1 MFCINATAANT
12 APTIAPSTVR
22 LVPENLFTAATATK
36 TTTTNAIIPAI
47 IQKIGQDNNAAL
59 KPHCAA
65 VACAVT
71 KASIVCADIFPNIAN
86 SCAAKAAQDLYAATA
101 YNEFT
106 KDATVVAIVLASNTP
121 LYIAIAAITP

>member
-47 IQKIGQDNNAAL
+47 IQKLDRIIML
-59 KPHCAA
+59 H
-65 VACAVT
+65 
-71 KASIVCADIFPNIAN
+71 
-86 SCAAKAAQDLYAATA
+86 
-101 YNEFT
+101 
-106 KDATVVAIVLASNTP
+106 
-121 LYIAIAAITP
+121 